1 MTTPF
6 PADDCYITWT
16 FQHLG
21 AYAVVRASAACK
33 QWRKVGGEVLRLR
46 HASSTGPAE
55 WAAALD
61 LDCDP
66 ATGVLD
72 PDSMRLMLKATLHT
86 SHRLPDIAIVMST
99 NPMNVA
105 ALDQLATR
113 FPPHVPILGIRA
125 TGLVGR
131 SARWSREQREARRGP

>member
-33 QWRKVGGEVLRLR
+33 QWRKVGGEVLRLLDVD
-46 HASSTGPAE
+46 GPRVGSGI
-55 WAAALD
+55 D

-66 ATGVLD
+66 ATGALD
-72 PDSMRLMLKATLHT
+72 PDSTRLMLKATLHT
-86 SHRLPDIAIVMST
+86 SHRLPDIAIVLST
-99 NPMNVA
+99 NPMNA
-105 ALDQLATR
+105 AR
-113 FPPHVPILGIRA
+113 
-125 TGLVGR
+125 
-131 SARWSREQREARRGP
+131 